1 MDRIFEFAANHY
13 ILVSAFFL
21 LWTLF
26 FFLESR
32 RGSLAVSPQGAT
44 SLVNREDGMI
54 IDVRDEDEY
63 RQGHIAGSINVPLAK
78 LNERSG
84 ELEKYRDKPVI
95 LVCKLGNQATHAGRQ
110 LQQQGF
116 ARLYRLRGGIQGWRA
131 DSLPVVRA

>member
-32 RGSLAVSPQGAT
+32 RGSLAISPQGAT
-44 SLVNREDGMI
+44 SLVNREEGVIVDL
-54 IDVRDEDEY
+54 RDDDEF
-63 RQGHIAGSINVPLAK
+63 RQGHIAGSINVPFSK
-78 LNERSG
+78 LNERAG
-84 ELEKYRDKPVI
+84 ELEKYREKPII
-95 LVCKLGNQATHAGRQ
+95 LVCKLGNQSSNAGRQ
-110 LQQQGF
+110 LQTRGF
-116 ARLYRLRGGIQGWRA
+116 TRLYRMRGGIQGWRA